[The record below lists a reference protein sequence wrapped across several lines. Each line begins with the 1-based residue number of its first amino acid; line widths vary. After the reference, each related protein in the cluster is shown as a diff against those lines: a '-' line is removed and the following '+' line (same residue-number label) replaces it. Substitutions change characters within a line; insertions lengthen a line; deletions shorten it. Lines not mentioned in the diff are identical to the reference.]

1 MKKLFAAFLVL
12 ATVACAAGCNA
23 SVTPERRYAP
33 GTNSPYRDTGLYG
46 TDIVP
51 GNNVIIP

>member
-51 GNNVIIP
+51 DNNVIIP